1 MSGVLAHALLFL
13 IIMLFLEI
21 VILGRFEKRFFRW
34 RPAQRRL

>member
-1 MSGVLAHALLFL
+1 MTALHTSPEAAKL
-13 IIMLFLEI
+13 LFLEI